1 MRPDPEHD
9 DRYVRWRIV
18 SDTHPTPAL
27 DDSLHELHEHY
38 VDAVN
43 RAVAEQRDD
52 LVADLADAYTDEAT
66 ALIVRALPPAA

>member
-1 MRPDPEHD
+1 MSE
-9 DRYVRWRIV
+9 
-18 SDTHPTPAL
+18 THPTPSL
-27 DDSLHELHEHY
+27 DDDLHDLHDRY

-52 LVADLADAYTDEAT
+52 LVRILGDAYTDEAT